1 MGGMTFFKKEI
12 LREMARTLYDM
23 ELTDEE
29 LALVQAQLEELRKD
43 LEAMEA
49 FADQWAQFEPAEK
62 YPLTK

>member
-29 LALVQAQLEELRKD
+29 LTLVQTRLEELRKD

-49 FADQWAQFEPAEK
+49 FADQWAKFEPAET

>member
-1 MGGMTFFKKEI
+1 MGRMTFFKKEI

-29 LALVQAQLEELRKD
+29 LALVQARLEELRKD

-49 FADQWAQFEPAEK
+49 FADQWAQFEPAET

>member
-1 MGGMTFFKKEI
+1 MTFFKKEI

-29 LALVQAQLEELRKD
+29 LALVQARLEELRKD

-49 FADQWAQFEPAEK
+49 FADQWAQFEPAET
-62 YPLTK
+62 YPLPK

>member
-29 LALVQAQLEELRKD
+29 LALVQTQLEELRKD